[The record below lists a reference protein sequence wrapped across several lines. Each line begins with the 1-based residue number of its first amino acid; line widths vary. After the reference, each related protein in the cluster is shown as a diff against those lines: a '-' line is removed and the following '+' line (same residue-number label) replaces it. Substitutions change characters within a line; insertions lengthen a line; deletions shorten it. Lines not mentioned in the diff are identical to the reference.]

1 MQMRYQKNF
10 SFCTFF
16 HQQTRGYPHTALS
29 LLPQILQ
36 QCTLKSPQG
45 NDKNQHIRGKVF
57 SVVTGY
63 KATPEALR

>member
-16 HQQTRGYPHTALS
+16 HQQTKGYPHTALS

-36 QCTLKSPQG
+36 QCTLKSPQE
-45 NDKNQHIRGKVF
+45 NDKNQHNSGKVF
-57 SVVTGY
+57 AVVTDY
-63 KATPEALR
+63 KATAEASR